1 MPAQR
6 DSEGKIIDIKTEGP
20 YPGGPHGPGPTDKP
34 ASADS
39 PTDVYDR
46 PTEFNPRPGDNDR
59 YPPSGGGSGY
69 DAETEVIGQGGRD
82 KPTKIYHGGA
92 VDPAGKT
99 ARESAVVRSDDSPT
113 DPYNRPTVVAGQDG
127 HDKRTRIWRGGAVD
141 PAGKIAAE
149 SAVGRSADIPTD
161 PYNRRTVP
169 VDPVHPV
176 PRPPA
181 TGNMADPPVGW
192 LVVIAGPGQGASL
205 ILGNGVNAIG
215 RDASQRLPLDFG
227 DELISRVNH
236 AQITYDPRGKKFYIQ
251 HGGGANLTYVNDEP
265 VLAPRALTANTHI
278 MLGATT
284 LRFVP
289 LCGEAFD
296 WDRAG

>member
-20 YPGGPHGPGPTDKP
+20 YPGPHGPGPTDKP
-34 ASADS
+34 APADG

-46 PTEFNPRPGDNDR
+46 PTEFNPRPGDHDR
-59 YPPSGGGSGY
+59 YPPGGEGSGY
-69 DAETEVIGQGGRD
+69 DAETEVIGPGGRD
-82 KPTKIYHGGA
+82 KPTRIYRGGA
-92 VDPAGKT
+92 VDPAGNT
-99 ARESAVVRSDDSPT
+99 ARESAVVRSDDIPT
-113 DPYNRPTVVAGQDG
+113 DPYNRPTVVVGQDG

-141 PAGKIAAE
+141 PAEKIAAQ
-149 SAVGRSADIPTD
+149 SAVD
-161 PYNRRTVP
+161 PAR
-169 VDPVHPV
+169 PV

-181 TGNMADPPVGW
+181 AGNMADPPVGW
-192 LVVIAGPGQGASL
+192 LVVIAGPGQGAAL
-205 ILGNGVNAIG
+205 TLGNGVNAIG
-215 RDASQRLPLDFG
+215 RDASQRLTLDFG
-227 DELISRVNH
+227 DEMISRVNH

-265 VLAPRALTANTHI
+265 VLAPRELTANTHI
-278 MLGATT
+278 VLGATT

>member
-6 DSEGKIIDIKTEGP
+6 DADGKIIDIKTEGP
-20 YPGGPHGPGPTDKP
+20 YPGSHGPGPTDKP
-34 ASADS
+34 ASADG

-46 PTEFNPRPGDNDR
+46 PTEFKPRPGDNNR

-92 VDPAGKT
+92 VDPAENK
-99 ARESAVVRSDDSPT
+99 ARERAAVRSADIPT
-113 DPYNRPTVVAGQDG
+113 DSYNRPTVVAGQDG

-141 PAGKIAAE
+141 PA
-149 SAVGRSADIPTD
+149 R
-161 PYNRRTVP
+161 
-169 VDPVHPV
+169 PV
-176 PRPPA
+176 PQPPA
-181 TGNMADPPVGW
+181 AGNMADPPVGW

-205 ILGNGVNAIG
+205 TLGNGVNAIG
-215 RDASQRLPLDFG
+215 RDASQRLTLNFG

-236 AQITYDPRGKKFYIQ
+236 ARITYDPRGKKFYIQ

-265 VLAPRALTANTHI
+265 VLALRELTANTHI
-278 MLGATT
+278 LLGATT

>member
-6 DSEGKIIDIKTEGP
+6 DADGKIIDIKTEGP
-20 YPGGPHGPGPTDKP
+20 YPGPHGPGPTGKP
-34 ASADS
+34 APADG
-39 PTDVYDR
+39 PADVYDR
-46 PTEFNPRPGDNDR
+46 PTEFKPRPGDHDR
-59 YPPSGGGSGY
+59 YPPGGGGSGY
-69 DAETEVIGQGGRD
+69 DAETEVIGPGGRD
-82 KPTKIYHGGA
+82 KPTKIYRGGA
-92 VDPAGKT
+92 VDPAEKMALG
-99 ARESAVVRSDDSPT
+99 SAPIRSDDSPT
-113 DPYNRPTVVAGQDG
+113 DSYNRRTVVVEQDG
-127 HDKRTRIWRGGAVD
+127 HDKRTRILRGGAVD
-141 PAGKIAAE
+141 PAEKIAAE

-192 LVVIAGPGQGASL
+192 LVVIAGPGQGAAL
-205 ILGNGVNAIG
+205 TLGNGVNAIG

-265 VLAPRALTANTHI
+265 VLAPRELTANTHI
-278 MLGATT
+278 VLGATT

-296 WDRAG
+296 WDRVG

>member
-6 DSEGKIIDIKTEGP
+6 DADGKIINIKTEGP

-46 PTEFNPRPGDNDR
+46 STEFNPRSGDNDR

-69 DAETEVIGQGGRD
+69 DAETEVIGQDGRD
-82 KPTKIYHGGA
+82 KPTKIWRGGTIDLA
-92 VDPAGKT
+92 EKIAE
-99 ARESAVVRSDDSPT
+99 ESAVVRSADSPT
-113 DPYNRPTVVAGQDG
+113 DPYDRPTVVVGQGG

-141 PAGKIAAE
+141 PAEKIAAE
-149 SAVGRSADIPTD
+149 SA
-161 PYNRRTVP
+161 

-176 PRPPA
+176 PRPPVA
-181 TGNMADPPVGW
+181 NHMADPPVGW
-192 LVVIAGPGQGASL
+192 LVVIAGPGQGAAL
-205 ILGNGVNAIG
+205 TLGNGVNAIG

-227 DELISRVNH
+227 DEMISRVNH
-236 AQITYDPRGKKFYIQ
+236 ARITYDPRGKKFYIQ
-251 HGGGANLTYVNDEP
+251 EGDGANLTYVNDEP
-265 VLAPRALTANTHI
+265 VLAPRELTANTHI
-278 MLGATT
+278 VLGATT

>member
-6 DSEGKIIDIKTEGP
+6 DTEGKIIDIKTEGP
-20 YPGGPHGPGPTDKP
+20 YPGPHGPGPTDKP
-34 ASADS
+34 ASADG

-46 PTEFNPRPGDNDR
+46 PTEFNPRTGDNDR
-59 YPPSGGGSGY
+59 YSPSGGGSSY
-69 DAETEVIGQGGRD
+69 DAETEVIGPGGRD
-82 KPTKIYHGGA
+82 KPTRIYHGGA

-99 ARESAVVRSDDSPT
+99 PRESAVVRSADSPT
-113 DPYNRPTVVAGQDG
+113 DPYNRPTVVVGQDG
-127 HDKRTRIWRGGAVD
+127 HDKRTRIYRG
-141 PAGKIAAE
+141 
-149 SAVGRSADIPTD
+149 
-161 PYNRRTVP
+161 P

-192 LVVIAGPGQGASL
+192 LVVIAGPGQGATL
-205 ILGNGVNAIG
+205 TLGNGVNAIG

-236 AQITYDPRGKKFYIQ
+236 AQITYDPRGKKLYIQ

-265 VLAPRALTANTHI
+265 VLALRELTANTHI
-278 MLGATT
+278 VLGATT

-296 WDRAG
+296 WDSAG

>member
-1 MPAQR
+1 MPVQR
-6 DSEGKIIDIKTEGP
+6 DSAGKIIDIKTEGP

-34 ASADS
+34 ASADG
-39 PTDVYDR
+39 PADVYDR
-46 PTEFNPRPGDNDR
+46 PTEFNPRPGDHDR
-59 YPPSGGGSGY
+59 YPPSSGGSGY
-69 DAETEVIGQGGRD
+69 DAETEVIGPGGRD

-99 ARESAVVRSDDSPT
+99 ATESAVVRSDDIQT
-113 DPYNRPTVVAGQDG
+113 DPYNRPTVVVGQDG

-141 PAGKIAAE
+141 PA
-149 SAVGRSADIPTD
+149 R
-161 PYNRRTVP
+161 
-169 VDPVHPV
+169 PV
-176 PRPPA
+176 PQPPA

-192 LVVIAGPGQGASL
+192 LVVIAGPGQGAAL
-205 ILGNGVNAIG
+205 TLGNGVNAIG
-215 RDASQRLPLDFG
+215 RDASQRLTLDFG

-265 VLAPRALTANTHI
+265 VLAPRELSANTHI
-278 MLGATT
+278 VLGATT

-296 WDRAG
+296 WDRVG